1 MSKAND
7 TTLVLGTVS
16 TLVFALGMCMCMCMI
31 EQWHAFTQG
40 IIVGTVGIALLL
52 GLVPL
57 IKGVK

>member
-16 TLVFALGMCMCMCMI
+16 TLVFALGMCMCMI
-31 EQWHAFTQG
+31 ERWHAFTQG
-40 IIVGTVGIALLL
+40 IIAGVIGIALLL
-52 GLVPL
+52 GLASL

>member
-7 TTLVLGTVS
+7 TTLVLSAVS
-16 TLVFALGMCMCMCMI
+16 TLVFALGMCMCMI

-40 IIVGTVGIALLL
+40 IIVGNVGIALLL

-57 IKGVK
+57 VKGVK